1 MAKDKFSV
9 SQLMSDASRAERQPV
24 TQERREINITL
35 SEIDASPMNRYSM
48 EGIEELA
55 ASIEMVGL
63 LQNPLVRQKANG
75 RYEIIAGHRRIAA
88 IRMLAQDNA
97 EKYSTVRCSI
107 IRNENDALDELRLLF
122 ANSTIRNFSDA
133 DKVYQAKRLR
143 ELLIDL
149 KKAGYKFGGRMRD
162 VMAGMLETSPTNVAR
177 YDSVDKYLIAEWR
190 AIFDAKGIGITL
202 AHELSRF
209 HAERQLAVYAFW
221 QTWKGDDDKQLLAD
235 YEASLL
241 PVEPEPEPM
250 AEPEQVAEPIAA
262 PPASLADVPDMQQA
276 QPPPHAAPTATP
288 AAHREPPAPSPVIAD
303 GMKDGMQSAAKIEAG
318 RNAGPIE
325 VHVVTYNFM
334 RMKPGDTITFVEFGT
349 EQRKIFKIGEVQ

>member
-1 MAKDKFSV
+1 MAKKGFSI
-9 SQLMSDASRAERQPV
+9 SDLMNDSSRAERQTI
-24 TQERREINITL
+24 TQERREINIPL
-35 SEIDASPMNRYSM
+35 AEIDASPVNGYSM
-48 EGIEELA
+48 DGIAELA
-55 ASIEMVGL
+55 ASIELVGL
-63 LQNPLVRQKANG
+63 LQNPLVRQRDNG

-88 IRMLAQDNA
+88 MRLLAQDDA
-97 EKYSTVRCSI
+97 EKYGNVPCKI
-107 IRNENDALDELRLLF
+107 IRDANDARAELMLLL
-122 ANSTIRNFSDA
+122 ANSSNRLMTDA
-133 DKVYQAKRLR
+133 DKVQQASRLG
-143 ELLIDL
+143 ELLSDL
-149 KKAGYKFGGRMRD
+149 KKSGYRFGGRIRD
-162 VMAGMLETSPTNVAR
+162 LKAEMLETSTTQIAR
-177 YDSVDKYLIAEWR
+177 YESIDKYLLPEWR
-190 AIFDAKGIGITL
+190 ALFDAKGIGITL

-209 HAERQLAVYAFW
+209 PAERQLAVYAFW

-262 PPASLADVPDMQQA
+262 PPASLADVPDIQQA
-276 QPPPHAAPTATP
+276 QPPPP
-288 AAHREPPAPSPVIAD
+288 AARREPPTPSPVIAD

-349 EQRKIFKIGEVQ
+349 EQRKTFKIEAV